1 MDNIYLN
8 SIWDRHGT
16 NLQSELQLNYTTL
29 KNTNFKSARL
39 SLKRLLIRRCL
50 EVLLFL
56 IITTLLINFIIA
68 NKEPQYIISGFV
80 LGLFTIIGALGG
92 IWQLVLIIHL
102 DYSKPVTLLLLQME
116 KLKIYSLQ
124 TLRLLILSFPFY
136 FAYIIIGFKVL
147 INFDIYSNA
156 DSPWLI
162 WNTILCV
169 LLIPFSIYLYS
180 QLRINAKR
188 NWLKKII
195 ADSRGKQIAA
205 AFNFINEIAAYKKN
219 GGGIAR

>member
-1 MDNIYLN
+1 MDNIDLN

-56 IITTLLINFIIA
+56 IVTTLLINFIIA
-68 NKEPQYIISGFV
+68 NQEPQYIISGFV
-80 LGLFTIIGALGG
+80 LGLFTIIGALGS
-92 IWQLVLIIHL
+92 IWQLVLIIRL
-102 DYSKPVTLLLLQME
+102 DYSKPVTLLLVQME

-162 WNTILCV
+162 WNVILSV
-169 LLIPFSIYLYS
+169 ILIPFSIYIYS
-180 QLRINAKR
+180 QLRINTKR
-188 NWLKKII
+188 NWLKKFI
-195 ADSRGKQIAA
+195 ADSGGKQIDA

-219 GGGIAR
+219 WG

>member
-1 MDNIYLN
+1 MENIDLN
-8 SIWDRHGT
+8 NIWDKHGA
-16 NLQSELQLNYTTL
+16 NLQSELQLNYTML

-50 EVLLFL
+50 EVFLFF
-56 IITTLLINFIIA
+56 IITILLINFIIA
-68 NKEPQYIISGFV
+68 NKEPQYIISGLI
-80 LGLFTIIGALGG
+80 LGLFTTIGALGS
-92 IWQLVLIIHL
+92 IWQLILIIRL
-102 DYSKPVTLLLLQME
+102 DYSKPITLLLVQME

-136 FAYIIIGFKVL
+136 FAYIIIGFKVF

-156 DSPWLI
+156 DSAWLI

-188 NWLKKII
+188 NWLKKLI
-195 ADSRGKQIAA
+195 ADSGGKQIDK
-205 AFNFINEIAAYKKN
+205 AFNFIKEIAAYKKN
-219 GGGIAR
+219 GAGIAK

>member
-1 MDNIYLN
+1 MKNIDLN
-8 SIWDRHGT
+8 SIWDKHGAY
-16 NLQSELQLNYTTL
+16 LQSELQLNYTTL
-29 KNTNFKSARL
+29 KNTNFKSVRL

-56 IITTLLINFIIA
+56 IITILLINFIIA
-68 NKEPQYIISGFV
+68 NKEPQYIISGLI
-80 LGLFTIIGALGG
+80 LGLFTIIGALGS
-92 IWQLVLIIHL
+92 IWQLVLIIRL
-102 DYSKPVTLLLLQME
+102 DYSKPITFLLVQME

-156 DSPWLI
+156 NSAWLI
-162 WNTILCV
+162 WNTILSV
-169 LLIPFSIYLYS
+169 ILIPFSIYLYC
-180 QLRINAKR
+180 QLRINTKR
-188 NWLKKII
+188 NRLKKFI
-195 ADSRGKQIAA
+195 ADSGGKQIDA

-219 GGGIAR
+219 GAGIAR